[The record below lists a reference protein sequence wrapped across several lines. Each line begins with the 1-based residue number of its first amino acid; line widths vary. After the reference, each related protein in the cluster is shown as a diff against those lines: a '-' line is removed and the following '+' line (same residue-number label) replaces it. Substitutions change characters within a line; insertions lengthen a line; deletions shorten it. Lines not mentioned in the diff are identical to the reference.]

1 MSVDQLPFAEQ
12 LPMLAI
18 AAGVLLLLF
27 GQRDRLK
34 SLVAGWWPAKTT
46 ATNITATM
54 QPAERFAMF
63 YALRTWCEA
72 AGHAQAVKALDAQV
86 LPTIVRDAAKEGG
99 STT

>member
-1 MSVDQLPFAEQ
+1 MPLDQLPFAEQ

-34 SLVAGWWPAKTT
+34 SVVAGWWPAKTT
-46 ATNITATM
+46 TTM

-72 AGHAQAVKALDAQV
+72 AGHAQAVRALDTQV
-86 LPTIVRDAAKEGG
+86 LPTIVRDAAKVGG